1 MHRALVLA
9 TAPALLAA
17 ACGVAG
23 PLAERSAPI
32 VLCEDAG
39 WCWFQ
44 DERVLDLPDG
54 TVVFGSVADGRGV
67 RERTGDVQVTSW
79 HPATGAIRTVELAD
93 RFERDDHDV
102 PALHAR
108 EDGRLVAVYAGHGK
122 DNVMRWRVAVQPHA
136 VAAWGPEQQLAVQL
150 GGEGRGVTY
159 ANLLRVQD
167 AAGRELLLCA
177 FRGAGWDPQLLVSE
191 DDGATWA
198 QGPKLLGGPGR
209 PYAKYATDGKAA
221 HFVVTEQHPRDFD
234 NSLWHGRV
242 DGTLRTVRGDGTA
255 VAGTGDV
262 EPQAL
267 TRVFAGAAD
276 AVAWPCDLELDADG
290 MPVCVFSVQVDGR
303 GKPRGQAG
311 MDHRY
316 QYARFDGTQWSA
328 HEMAFAGTKLY
339 AGEDDYTG
347 LAAIVPHDPRFVFVS
362 TNAHP
367 VHGTPLV
374 STRDGRRHWEIWR
387 GFTADRGRSWTWEA
401 VTADS
406 TEDQIRPIVPRSA
419 AGSATATVLWLRGS
433 MKSYSNYRLDA
444 VGAVV
449 PLSTSK

>member
-1 MHRALVLA
+1 MRALPLA
-9 TAPALLAA
+9 LLPALLTST
-17 ACGVAG
+17 CGVAG
-23 PLAERSAPI
+23 PLAEKPTPTL
-32 VLCEDAG
+32 LCEDAG

-44 DERVLDLPDG
+44 DERVLELADG
-54 TVVFGSVADGRGV
+54 SIVFGSVADGRGV

-79 HPATGAIRTVELAD
+79 NPASGAIQTVELAD

-102 PALHAR
+102 PALHVR

-122 DNVMRWRVAVQPHA
+122 DNVMRWRVAEQPRS
-136 VAAWGPEQQLAVQL
+136 VAAWEPEQQLEVQL

-159 ANLLRVQD
+159 ANLLHVQD
-167 AAGRELLLCA
+167 AAGKELLLCA
-177 FRGAGWDPQLLVSE
+177 FRGAGWDPQLLVSR
-191 DDGATWA
+191 DDGASWT

-209 PYAKYATDGKAA
+209 PYAKYASDGKVA

-242 DGTLRTVRGDGTA
+242 DGTLRVLHGDGQP
-255 VAGTGDV
+255 VTGASDI
-262 EPQAL
+262 EPQAV
-267 TRVFAGAAD
+267 TRVFAGSAD
-276 AVAWPCDLELDADG
+276 AVAWPCDLELGADG
-290 MPVCVFSVQVDGR
+290 MPVCVFSVQVDGK
-303 GKPRGQAG
+303 GKPRGQG
-311 MDHRY
+311 GLDHRY
-316 QYARFDGTQWSA
+316 HYARFDGTHWAA
-328 HEMAFAGTKLY
+328 HEMAFAGTKIY

-367 VHGTPLV
+367 VHGAPLV
-374 STRDGRRHWEIWR
+374 SARDGRRHWEIWR
-387 GFTADRGRSWTWEA
+387 GFTADGGHSWRWEA

-419 AGSATATVLWLRGS
+419 KGASRATVLWLRGS

>member
-234 NSLWHGRV
+234 NSL
-242 DGTLRTVRGDGTA
+242 
-255 VAGTGDV
+255 
-262 EPQAL
+262 
-267 TRVFAGAAD
+267 
-276 AVAWPCDLELDADG
+276 
-290 MPVCVFSVQVDGR
+290 
-303 GKPRGQAG
+303 
-311 MDHRY
+311 
-316 QYARFDGTQWSA
+316 
-328 HEMAFAGTKLY
+328 
-339 AGEDDYTG
+339 
-347 LAAIVPHDPRFVFVS
+347 
-362 TNAHP
+362 
-367 VHGTPLV
+367 
-374 STRDGRRHWEIWR
+374 
-387 GFTADRGRSWTWEA
+387 
-401 VTADS
+401 
-406 TEDQIRPIVPRSA
+406 
-419 AGSATATVLWLRGS
+419 
-433 MKSYSNYRLDA
+433 
-444 VGAVV
+444 
-449 PLSTSK
+449 